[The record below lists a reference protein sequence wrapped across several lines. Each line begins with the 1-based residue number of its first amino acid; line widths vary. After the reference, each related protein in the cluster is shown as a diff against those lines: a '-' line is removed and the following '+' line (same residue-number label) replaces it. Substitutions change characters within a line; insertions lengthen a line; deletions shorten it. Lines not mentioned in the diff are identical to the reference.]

1 MISGRLP
8 CPIVRG
14 MADTVKVQS
23 DLNPIDGIDISRLE
37 SEMRNYQQWMDERT
51 DDAYRIAEI
60 ARSKNLDYKPFVEIP
75 RAADLAGRT
84 EKLLVE
90 YLGEYEV
97 ADDIRQM
104 LAKHDRET
112 TSMLMAQSVAR
123 GFRDEGHDLV
133 TAIDVGLRVGLAILT
148 EAVLVAP
155 LEGISEVRLLNN
167 LDGSQFVSVH
177 FAGPIRAAGGTAQ
190 ALAVLIADMIRI
202 ELNIGKYQPTNPE
215 VERVKEEFGLYRGNL
230 QYRPSPEEIDE
241 IVRACPVMINGESTE
256 RIECSGYGDVRN
268 IDEARIRGGVLL
280 VIGEGMC
287 LKAPK
292 IRKHTERMKIAG
304 WDFISKFAEK
314 DKQKEDTNETK
325 FKSRL
330 IEPITKFMNDIIA
343 GRPVFGAPQ
352 EPGGFRLR
360 YGRAR
365 PSGLAAA
372 SVNPAC
378 MLAMDDFITIGTQ
391 MKIERPGKACAIT
404 PSDYTDGPWVVL
416 EDGRFTRC
424 DTIDCFNEL
433 KPNIATIWDNGEIV
447 IGYGEFME
455 NNKNLVPA
463 GYSMDWWA
471 SDLIEELNSP
481 KSVETFCSIMNLPK
495 GDCPSGIPGL
505 TKEQFSDTNLRFNVR
520 LLWHKFLVAQ
530 QPNWAQ
536 AKTICEKFKTS
547 LPPPHNPWFLDL
559 PIEWIPQLITLLRD
573 ATVEN
578 SSDKAVSGL
587 MPKQEQ
593 RCLRMSGGVTN
604 WDSAIML
611 EMPPPEFGIND
622 LTDPPGP
629 EILVEDFIFDKKPSS
644 LWTLQQ
650 HGIAKGSA
658 LILGLAHHHDGDDLI
673 ITSGWSAL
681 LEALGFAVDDDEII
695 MVVDS
700 KKLFEDRIAKLRL
713 AQKVLVKEENRL
725 EELEKERAIQRISA
739 ETKARQQGKSIAE
752 TDEIGRIAAANI
764 LDEGPDDDKKFLA
777 AQIDRDDYR
786 VDGILPMIKKI
797 SKLRWHHS
805 APVRIGCRMG
815 RPEKSAPRV
824 MNPMAHTLFPID
836 MNGGNQ
842 RLLTNAADKQDIR
855 VQLGLRTCSI
865 CGKKSPMLACHHR
878 KINQYGESMPGEKCG
893 GRTEFKKDLE
903 TNRRRRGE
911 ITTVPIASM
920 MEDAMI
926 NLGLE
931 RVPNNVKCMKKIA
944 SKNQTPEALEKGLL
958 RAKYDIPVFRD
969 GTVRFDMS
977 DVPVTHFKPKE
988 ISVSWKKLVNLGY
1001 THDYLGN
1008 ELTSDEQ
1015 MLELYPQDFIVAKNA
1030 SDYFVR
1036 TAKFVDE
1043 LLIRY
1048 YGLEAY
1054 YNVSNADDLVG
1065 HLICALAPHT
1075 SGGVL
1080 SRIIGWA
1087 DCSGGYAHPL
1097 FHASKRRNCDGDE
1110 DAIMLLMDGLLNFS
1124 REILPANRGG
1134 QMDAPL
1140 VLTTRLNPTEV
1151 DKEALNVDSGWYY
1164 ERDFYEATQDCP
1176 HPKSI
1181 ANRVDFVERRLESVA
1196 AVRGYGYTHDCE
1208 SISAGPSLSAYKT
1221 LDTMIDKMNGQLD
1234 LGHRL
1239 RAVDVRRVASSVI
1252 RSHFLPDLRGNL
1264 NAFARQKVRCLKCG
1278 HSYRRMPIAG
1288 KCIQMSKAGNAGFGS
1303 LGIAKSQ
1310 GDLCNGNLA
1319 LTVSE
1324 GAVRKY
1330 IKVTQ
1335 HVMEKYGVDTYTKQN
1350 VEWLANSTDSL
1361 FLNDRSK
1368 QMSLAD
1374 FL

>member
-1 MISGRLP
+1 
-8 CPIVRG
+8 

-481 KSVETFCSIMNLPK
+481 KSVETFCSIMNLTK

-559 PIEWIPQLITLLRD
+559 PIEWIPQLITLLKD
-573 ATVEN
+573 ATIEN
-578 SSDKAVSGL
+578 SSNKAVSGL

-611 EMPPPEFGIND
+611 EMPPSEFGIND

-629 EILVEDFIFDKKPSS
+629 EILVEDFIFDKKPSI

-673 ITSGWSAL
+673 ITCGWSAL
-681 LEALGFAVDDDEII
+681 LEALGFAVDGDEII

-920 MEDAMI
+920 IEDAMI

-1008 ELTSDEQ
+1008 ELASDEQ

-1303 LGIAKSQ
+1303 LGVAKSQ

-1368 QMSLAD
+1368 QMSLVD

>member
-37 SEMRNYQQWMDERT
+37 NEMENYQQWMDERT
-51 DDAYRIAEI
+51 EDAYRIAEI
-60 ARSKNLDYKPFVEIP
+60 ARAKNLDYKPFVEIP

-90 YLGEYEV
+90 YLGDYEV
-97 ADDIRQM
+97 ANDIRKM

-202 ELNIGKYQPTNPE
+202 ELNVGKYRPTDPE

-256 RIECSGYGDVRN
+256 RIECSGYGQVRN

-292 IRKHTERMKIAG
+292 IQKHTERMKIAG

-314 DKQKEDTNETK
+314 DKQSEDLDDVK
-325 FKSRL
+325 FKSRV
-330 IEPITKFMNDIIA
+330 IEPITKFMSDIIA

-416 EDGRFTRC
+416 DDGRFTRC
-424 DTIDCFNEL
+424 DTTDNFNKL
-433 KPNIATIWDNGEIV
+433 KPNVATVWDNGEIV

-455 NNKNLVPA
+455 NNQNLVPA

-481 KSVETFCSIMNLPK
+481 ESVDAFCLIMDLSR
-495 GDCPSGIPGL
+495 GDCPGGVPGL
-505 TKEQFSDTNLRFNVR
+505 TKEQFPDTNLRFNVR
-520 LLWHKFLVAQ
+520 LRWQRFLIAQ
-530 QPNWAQ
+530 QPTWAQ
-536 AKTICEKFKTS
+536 AKAVSEKFKTS

-559 PIEWIPQLITLLRD
+559 PIEWVPQLITILKD
-573 ATVEN
+573 ASIEDFN
-578 SSDKAVSGL
+578 DEADSGM
-587 MPKQEQ
+587 MPQREE
-593 RCLRMSGGVTN
+593 RCLRIKGGVTN
-604 WDSAIML
+604 WDSAIMH
-611 EMPPPEFGIND
+611 EMPPPEFRIND
-622 LTDPPGP
+622 IKNTPGP
-629 EILVEDFIFDKKPSS
+629 TFSVDDFIFDQNPSA

-658 LILGLAHHHDGDDLI
+658 LILGLAHHHEDDDLI

-681 LEALGFAVDDDEII
+681 LEAFGFTVDGYATI
-695 MVVDS
+695 MITDS
-700 KKLFEDRIAKLRL
+700 KKLFEDRIIKLKMAKEIL
-713 AQKVLVKEENRL
+713 AKEESRL
-725 EELEKERAIQRISA
+725 EELEKRRAIQRISA

-752 TDEIGRIAAANI
+752 TDEIGQIAATSI
-764 LDEGPDDDKKFLA
+764 PDEGPEDDRKFLA
-777 AQIDRDDYR
+777 AQIERDDYR
-786 VDGILPMIKKI
+786 VDGILPTIKRI

-836 MNGGNQ
+836 LNGGNQ
-842 RLLTNAADKQDIR
+842 RLLTNAAEKQDIR
-855 VQLGLRTCSI
+855 VQLGLRTCTT
-865 CGKKSPMLACHHR
+865 CGKKSPMLSCHHR
-878 KINQYGESMPGEKCG
+878 KMNEYGESMPGEKCG

-903 TNRRRRGE
+903 ANRRRRGE

-920 MEDAMI
+920 IEDAMI
-926 NLGLE
+926 NLELE
-931 RVPNNVKCMKKIA
+931 RVPTNIKCMKKIA
-944 SKNQTPEALEKGLL
+944 SKNQTPEALEKGML

-977 DVPVTHFKPKE
+977 DVPVTHFRPRE
-988 ISVSWKKLVNLGY
+988 IEVSWKKLLHLGY

-1008 ELTSDEQ
+1008 ELVSDDQ

-1036 TAKFVDE
+1036 TAKFIDE

-1048 YGLEAY
+1048 YGLEPY
-1054 YNVSNADDLVG
+1054 YNVSNSDDLVG

-1164 ERDFYEATQDCP
+1164 ERDFYEATQDSP

-1196 AVRGYGYTHDCE
+1196 AMRGYGFTHDCD
-1208 SISAGPSLSAYKT
+1208 SISAGPTLSAYKT

-1239 RAVDVRRVASSVI
+1239 RAVDVRTVASSVI

-1288 KCIQMSKAGNAGFGS
+1288 KCIQQSKSSNAGFGS
-1303 LGIAKSQ
+1303 LGISKSQ

-1361 FLNDRSK
+1361 FQNDRSK

>member
-1 MISGRLP
+1 
-8 CPIVRG
+8 
-14 MADTVKVQS
+14 MADRVKVQS

-37 SEMRNYQQWMDERT
+37 SEMRNYQQWMDEKT

-559 PIEWIPQLITLLRD
+559 PIEWIPQLITLLKD
-573 ATVEN
+573 ATIEN

-1036 TAKFVDE
+1036 TAKFIDE

>member
-37 SEMRNYQQWMDERT
+37 NEMENYQQWMDERT
-51 DDAYRIAEI
+51 EDAYRIAEI
-60 ARSKNLDYKPFVEIP
+60 ARAKNLDYKPFVEIP

-90 YLGEYEV
+90 YLGDYEV
-97 ADDIRQM
+97 ANDIRKM

-202 ELNIGKYQPTNPE
+202 ELNVGKYRPTDPE

-256 RIECSGYGDVRN
+256 RIECSGYGQVRN

-292 IRKHTERMKIAG
+292 IQKHTERMKIAG

-314 DKQKEDTNETK
+314 DKQSEDLDDVK
-325 FKSRL
+325 FKSRV
-330 IEPITKFMNDIIA
+330 IEPITKFMSDIIA

-416 EDGRFTRC
+416 DDGRFTRC
-424 DTIDCFNEL
+424 DTTDNFNKL
-433 KPNIATIWDNGEIV
+433 KPNVATVWDNGEIV

-455 NNKNLVPA
+455 NNQNLVPA

-481 KSVETFCSIMNLPK
+481 ESVDAFCLIMDLSR
-495 GDCPSGIPGL
+495 GDCPGGVPGL
-505 TKEQFSDTNLRFNVR
+505 TKEQFPDTNLRFNVR
-520 LLWHKFLVAQ
+520 LRWQRFLIAQ
-530 QPNWAQ
+530 QPTWAQ
-536 AKTICEKFKTS
+536 AKAVSEKFKTS

-559 PIEWIPQLITLLRD
+559 PIEWVPQLITILKD
-573 ATVEN
+573 ASIEDFN
-578 SSDKAVSGL
+578 DEADSGM
-587 MPKQEQ
+587 MPQREE
-593 RCLRMSGGVTN
+593 RCLRIKGGVTN
-604 WDSAIML
+604 WDSAIMH
-611 EMPPPEFGIND
+611 EMPPPEFRIND
-622 LTDPPGP
+622 IKNTPGP
-629 EILVEDFIFDKKPSS
+629 TFSVDDFIFDQNPSA

-658 LILGLAHHHDGDDLI
+658 LILGLAHHHEDDDLI

-681 LEALGFAVDDDEII
+681 LEAFGFTVDGYATI
-695 MVVDS
+695 MITDS
-700 KKLFEDRIAKLRL
+700 KKLFEDRIIKLKMAKEIL
-713 AQKVLVKEENRL
+713 AKEESRL
-725 EELEKERAIQRISA
+725 EELEKRRAIQRISA

-752 TDEIGRIAAANI
+752 TDEIGQIAATSI
-764 LDEGPDDDKKFLA
+764 PDEGPEDDRKFLA
-777 AQIDRDDYR
+777 AQIERDDYR
-786 VDGILPMIKKI
+786 VDGILPTIKRI

-836 MNGGNQ
+836 LNGGNQ
-842 RLLTNAADKQDIR
+842 RLLTNAAEKQDIR
-855 VQLGLRTCSI
+855 VQLGLRTCTT
-865 CGKKSPMLACHHR
+865 CGKKSPMLSCHHR
-878 KINQYGESMPGEKCG
+878 KMNEYGESMPGEKCG

-903 TNRRRRGE
+903 ANRRRRGE

-920 MEDAMI
+920 IEDAMI
-926 NLGLE
+926 NLELE
-931 RVPNNVKCMKKIA
+931 RVPTNIKCMKKIA
-944 SKNQTPEALEKGLL
+944 SKNQTPEALEKGML

-977 DVPVTHFKPKE
+977 DVPVTHFRPRE
-988 ISVSWKKLVNLGY
+988 IEVSWKKLLHLGY

-1008 ELTSDEQ
+1008 ELVSDDQ

-1036 TAKFVDE
+1036 TAKFIDE

-1048 YGLEAY
+1048 YGLEPY
-1054 YNVSNADDLVG
+1054 YNVSNSDDLVG

-1164 ERDFYEATQDCP
+1164 ERDFYEATQDSP

-1196 AVRGYGYTHDCE
+1196 AVRGYGFTHDCD
-1208 SISAGPSLSAYKT
+1208 SISAGPTLSAYKT

-1239 RAVDVRRVASSVI
+1239 RAVDVRTVASSVI

-1288 KCIQMSKAGNAGFGS
+1288 KCIQQSKSSNAGFGS
-1303 LGIAKSQ
+1303 LGISKSQ

-1361 FLNDRSK
+1361 FQNDRSK

>member
-1 MISGRLP
+1 
-8 CPIVRG
+8 

-230 QYRPSPEEIDE
+230 QYRPSPEEIDD

-520 LLWHKFLVAQ
+520 LLWHKFLVSQ

-559 PIEWIPQLITLLRD
+559 PIEWIPQLITLLKD
-573 ATVEN
+573 ATIEN
-578 SSDKAVSGL
+578 SSDKTVSGL

-593 RCLRMSGGVTN
+593 RCLRISGGVTN

-611 EMPPPEFGIND
+611 EMPPPEFAIND
-622 LTDPPGP
+622 LTNLPGP
-629 EILVEDFIFDKKPSS
+629 EILVEDFIFDKKPST

-700 KKLFEDRIAKLRL
+700 KKLFEDRIAKLKL

-725 EELEKERAIQRISA
+725 EELEKERAIRRISA

-752 TDEIGRIAAANI
+752 TDEIGRVAAANI

-786 VDGILPMIKKI
+786 VDGILPMIKKV
-797 SKLRWHHS
+797 SKLRWQHS

-920 MEDAMI
+920 IEDAMI

-1008 ELTSDEQ
+1008 ELASDEQ

-1036 TAKFVDE
+1036 TAKFIDE

-1181 ANRVDFVERRLESVA
+1181 ANRVDFVERRLESIA

-1288 KCIQMSKAGNAGFGS
+1288 KCIQMSRGGNAGFGS

>member
-1 MISGRLP
+1 
-8 CPIVRG
+8 
-14 MADTVKVQS
+14 MADRVKVQS

-433 KPNIATIWDNGEIV
+433 RPNIATIWDNGEIV

-559 PIEWIPQLITLLRD
+559 PIEWIPQLITLLKD
-573 ATVEN
+573 ATIEN

>member
-37 SEMRNYQQWMDERT
+37 NEMENYQQWMDERT
-51 DDAYRIAEI
+51 EDAYRIAEI
-60 ARSKNLDYKPFVEIP
+60 ARAKNLDYKPFVEIP

-90 YLGEYEV
+90 YLGDYEV
-97 ADDIRQM
+97 ANDIRKM

-202 ELNIGKYQPTNPE
+202 ELNVGKYRPTDPE

-256 RIECSGYGDVRN
+256 RIECSGYGQVRN

-292 IRKHTERMKIAG
+292 IQKHTERMKIAG

-314 DKQKEDTNETK
+314 DKQSEDLDDVK
-325 FKSRL
+325 FKSRVV
-330 IEPITKFMNDIIA
+330 EPITKFMSDIIA

-416 EDGRFTRC
+416 DDGRFTRC
-424 DTIDCFNEL
+424 DTTDNFNKL
-433 KPNIATIWDNGEIV
+433 KPNVATVWDNGEIV

-455 NNKNLVPA
+455 NNQNLVPA

-481 KSVETFCSIMNLPK
+481 ESVDAFCLIMDLSR
-495 GDCPSGIPGL
+495 GDCPGGVPGL
-505 TKEQFSDTNLRFNVR
+505 TKEQFPDTNLRFNVR
-520 LLWHKFLVAQ
+520 LRWQRFLIAQ
-530 QPNWAQ
+530 QPTWAQ
-536 AKTICEKFKTS
+536 AKAVSEKFKTS

-559 PIEWIPQLITLLRD
+559 PIEWVPQLITILKD
-573 ATVEN
+573 ASIEDFN
-578 SSDKAVSGL
+578 DEADSGM
-587 MPKQEQ
+587 MPQREE
-593 RCLRMSGGVTN
+593 RCLRIKGGVTN
-604 WDSAIML
+604 WDSAIMH
-611 EMPPPEFGIND
+611 EMPPPEFRIND
-622 LTDPPGP
+622 IKNTPGP
-629 EILVEDFIFDKKPSS
+629 TFSVDDFIFDQNPSA

-658 LILGLAHHHDGDDLI
+658 LILGLAHHHEDDDLI

-681 LEALGFAVDDDEII
+681 LEAFGFTVDGYATI
-695 MVVDS
+695 MITDS
-700 KKLFEDRIAKLRL
+700 KKLFEDRIIKLKMAKEIL
-713 AQKVLVKEENRL
+713 AKEESRL
-725 EELEKERAIQRISA
+725 EELEKRRAIQRISA

-752 TDEIGRIAAANI
+752 TDEIGQIAATSI
-764 LDEGPDDDKKFLA
+764 PDEGPEDDRKFLA
-777 AQIDRDDYR
+777 AQIERDDYR
-786 VDGILPMIKKI
+786 VDGILPTIKRI

-836 MNGGNQ
+836 LNGGNQ
-842 RLLTNAADKQDIR
+842 RLLTNAAEKQDIR
-855 VQLGLRTCSI
+855 VQLGLRTCTT
-865 CGKKSPMLACHHR
+865 CGKKSPMLSCHHR
-878 KINQYGESMPGEKCG
+878 KMNEYGESMPGEKCG

-903 TNRRRRGE
+903 ANRRRRGE

-920 MEDAMI
+920 IEDAMI
-926 NLGLE
+926 NLELE
-931 RVPNNVKCMKKIA
+931 RVPTNIKCMKKIA
-944 SKNQTPEALEKGLL
+944 SKNQTPEALEKGML

-977 DVPVTHFKPKE
+977 DVPVTHFRPRE
-988 ISVSWKKLVNLGY
+988 IEVSWKKLLHLGY

-1008 ELTSDEQ
+1008 ELVSDDQ

-1036 TAKFVDE
+1036 TAKFIDE

-1048 YGLEAY
+1048 YGLEPY
-1054 YNVSNADDLVG
+1054 YNVSNSDDLVG

-1164 ERDFYEATQDCP
+1164 ERDFYEATQDSP

-1196 AVRGYGYTHDCE
+1196 AMRGYGFTHDCD
-1208 SISAGPSLSAYKT
+1208 SISAGPTLSAYKT

-1239 RAVDVRRVASSVI
+1239 RAVDVRTVASSVI

-1288 KCIQMSKAGNAGFGS
+1288 KCIQQSKSSNAGFGS
-1303 LGIAKSQ
+1303 LGISKSQ

-1350 VEWLANSTDSL
+1350 VEWLANSADSL
-1361 FLNDRSK
+1361 FQNDRSK

>member
-1 MISGRLP
+1 
-8 CPIVRG
+8 
-14 MADTVKVQS
+14 MADRVKVQS

-481 KSVETFCSIMNLPK
+481 KSVETFCSIMNLTK

-559 PIEWIPQLITLLRD
+559 PIEWIPQLITLLKD
-573 ATVEN
+573 ATIEN

-629 EILVEDFIFDKKPSS
+629 EILVEDFIFDKKPSI

-713 AQKVLVKEENRL
+713 AQIVLVKEANRL

-911 ITTVPIASM
+911 ITTCLFYTSPS
-920 MEDAMI
+920 
-926 NLGLE
+926 
-931 RVPNNVKCMKKIA
+931 P
-944 SKNQTPEALEKGLL
+944 
-958 RAKYDIPVFRD
+958 RD
-969 GTVRFDMS
+969 
-977 DVPVTHFKPKE
+977 E
-988 ISVSWKKLVNLGY
+988 
-1001 THDYLGN
+1001 
-1008 ELTSDEQ
+1008 
-1015 MLELYPQDFIVAKNA
+1015 
-1030 SDYFVR
+1030 
-1036 TAKFVDE
+1036 
-1043 LLIRY
+1043 
-1048 YGLEAY
+1048 
-1054 YNVSNADDLVG
+1054 
-1065 HLICALAPHT
+1065 
-1075 SGGVL
+1075 
-1080 SRIIGWA
+1080 
-1087 DCSGGYAHPL
+1087 
-1097 FHASKRRNCDGDE
+1097 
-1110 DAIMLLMDGLLNFS
+1110 
-1124 REILPANRGG
+1124 
-1134 QMDAPL
+1134 
-1140 VLTTRLNPTEV
+1140 
-1151 DKEALNVDSGWYY
+1151 
-1164 ERDFYEATQDCP
+1164 
-1176 HPKSI
+1176 
-1181 ANRVDFVERRLESVA
+1181 
-1196 AVRGYGYTHDCE
+1196 
-1208 SISAGPSLSAYKT
+1208 
-1221 LDTMIDKMNGQLD
+1221 
-1234 LGHRL
+1234 
-1239 RAVDVRRVASSVI
+1239 
-1252 RSHFLPDLRGNL
+1252 
-1264 NAFARQKVRCLKCG
+1264 
-1278 HSYRRMPIAG
+1278 
-1288 KCIQMSKAGNAGFGS
+1288 
-1303 LGIAKSQ
+1303 
-1310 GDLCNGNLA
+1310 
-1319 LTVSE
+1319 
-1324 GAVRKY
+1324 
-1330 IKVTQ
+1330 
-1335 HVMEKYGVDTYTKQN
+1335 
-1350 VEWLANSTDSL
+1350 
-1361 FLNDRSK
+1361 
-1368 QMSLAD
+1368 
-1374 FL
+1374 